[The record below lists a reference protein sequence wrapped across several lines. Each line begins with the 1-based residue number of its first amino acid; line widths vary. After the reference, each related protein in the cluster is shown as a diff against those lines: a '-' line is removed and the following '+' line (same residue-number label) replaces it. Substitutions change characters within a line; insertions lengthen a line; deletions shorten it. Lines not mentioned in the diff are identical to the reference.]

1 MQQKFF
7 FHTFPYPQGR
17 NSIEQKWIL
26 ISYWDFLWENLTS
39 LTIRKFSRL
48 LAQFFFILSF
58 WYSVH
63 VLFKSYAMQNP
74 CSFDY
79 NDSIL
84 NLKQQRS
91 VSKQKNQ
98 TFLVLV
104 NEKSFGSKVFIIIEK
119 FSKKWWKQKLW
130 TECTKMS
137 DWLACWPSFL
147 EECVPQILSSTPGQL
162 GQLRQLKLKTQFSSH
177 VTISFYRL
185 VGTMSM
191 YKRRSDCLTQR
202 ILQVSLSSA
211 PQTCLRGRSFHLSNS
226 RRRVMVSA
234 IPLTSVWP
242 ITSTR
247 SKRYTV

>member
-104 NEKSFGSKVFIIIEK
+104 NEKRFGLK
-119 FSKKWWKQKLW
+119 FLLLLKNSAKSGEVETLDRVYKDVRLVS
-130 TECTKMS
+130 M
-137 DWLACWPSFL
+137 LAKFL
-147 EECVPQILSSTPGQL
+147 GRVCPIDLEFNP
-162 GQLRQLKLKTQFSSH
+162 
-177 VTISFYRL
+177 RL
-185 VGTMSM
+185 VGT
-191 YKRRSDCLTQR
+191 TET
-202 ILQVSLSSA
+202 IEA
-211 PQTCLRGRSFHLSNS
+211 
-226 RRRVMVSA
+226 
-234 IPLTSVWP
+234 
-242 ITSTR
+242 
-247 SKRYTV
+247 

>member
-1 MQQKFF
+1 MKSICSKNSSFTHF
-7 FHTFPYPQGR
+7 LIHR
-17 NSIEQKWIL
+17 RHSIEQKWIL
-26 ISYWDFLWENLTS
+26 VSYWDFLWENLTS
-39 LTIRKFSRL
+39 LTIL
-48 LAQFFFILSF
+48 TTPGTIFFILSF
-58 WYSVH
+58 VY
-63 VLFKSYAMQNP
+63 LSYAMQNP

-84 NLKQQRS
+84 NLKQKRS

-104 NEKSFGSKVFIIIEK
+104 NEKRFGSKVFIIIEK

-147 EECVPQILSSTPGQL
+147 EECVPQIQSSTPGQL
-162 GQLRQLKLKTQFSSH
+162 GQLRQLKLKTQFSSY

-191 YKRRSDCLTQR
+191 YKRCSDCPTQR

-211 PQTCLRGRSFHLSNS
+211 PQTCLRGHSFHL
-226 RRRVMVSA
+226 
-234 IPLTSVWP
+234 
-242 ITSTR
+242 
-247 SKRYTV
+247 